1 MMRLISILILACV
14 AFLFAEPKLSVAVTL
29 APYAKI
35 VQEIAGENADVVTL
49 VPPNANPHLFEPK
62 PNTLRAFSKAS
73 LYLSDGSGLDKAWR
87 PRFMGVN
94 KNVRIVDISQ
104 GVSWMKGEVH
114 EHEHDHEPPHGHA
127 QHHAQEEHH
136 AHEHG
141 EELDP
146 HIWNSP
152 RMAIVI
158 ASNVCS
164 ALVELDSVHAGVY
177 RTNLEK
183 FSKRLSDLDVK
194 FTEATK
200 ALSEDRRTFIVFHP
214 SYGYLARDYGLKQI
228 AVEMHGKEPKPRDMQ
243 KLVHIAKEHQ
253 VKTVFV
259 QPQFSRR
266 AAESL
271 SREIQA
277 KIVSIDPLAFDFE
290 QELQKFISA
299 ISEGFK

>member
-1 MMRLISILILACV
+1 MTRLIPFLVFACTV
-14 AFLFAEPKLSVAVTL
+14 FLFAEPKLSVAVTL

-35 VQEIAGENADVVTL
+35 VQEIAGEKVSVVTL
-49 VPPNANPHLFEPK
+49 VPPNANPHTFEPK
-62 PNTLRAFSKAS
+62 PNSLRAFSKAT

-87 PRFMGVN
+87 PRFQGVN
-94 KNVRIVDISQ
+94 PNIRIVDVSR
-104 GVSWMKGEVH
+104 GVSWMK
-114 EHEHDHEPPHGHA
+114 
-127 QHHAQEEHH
+127 EE

-141 EELDP
+141 HEHEQDEELDP

-158 ASNVCS
+158 AANVCS
-164 ALVELDSVHAGVY
+164 ALVEVDAPNAGLY

-194 FTEATK
+194 FTEVTK
-200 ALSEDRRTFIVFHP
+200 LGEHEPGDTESAGTDDADNDTPCSFLSLQDPLFC
-214 SYGYLARDYGLKQI
+214 SA
-228 AVEMHGKEPKPRDMQ
+228 EMHGKEPKPRDLQ
-243 KLVHIAKEHQ
+243 KLVHEAKEHQ

-266 AAESL
+266 SAESL

-290 QELQKFISA
+290 KELLTFLNA
-299 ISEGFK
+299 LAEGEK

>member
-1 MMRLISILILACV
+1 MTRLIPFLVFACTV
-14 AFLFAEPKLSVAVTL
+14 FLFAEPKLSVAVTL

-35 VQEIAGENADVVTL
+35 VQEIAGEKVSVVTL
-49 VPPNANPHLFEPK
+49 VPPNANPHTFEPK
-62 PNTLRAFSKAS
+62 PNSLRAFSKAT

-87 PRFMGVN
+87 PRFQGVN
-94 KNVRIVDISQ
+94 PNIRIVDVSR
-104 GVSWMKGEVH
+104 GVSWMK
-114 EHEHDHEPPHGHA
+114 
-127 QHHAQEEHH
+127 EE

-141 EELDP
+141 HEHEQDEELDP

-158 ASNVCS
+158 AANVCS
-164 ALVELDSVHAGVY
+164 ALVEVDAPNAGLY

-194 FTEATK
+194 FTEVTK
-200 ALSEDRRTFIVFHP
+200 ALPEDRRTFIVFHP
-214 SYGYLARDYGLKQI
+214 SYGYLARDYGLNQV
-228 AVEMHGKEPKPRDMQ
+228 AVEMHGKEPKPRDLQ
-243 KLVHIAKEHQ
+243 KLVHEAKEHQ

-266 AAESL
+266 SAESL

-290 QELQKFISA
+290 KELLTFLNA
-299 ISEGFK
+299 LAEGEK

>member
-1 MMRLISILILACV
+1 MTRLIPFLVFACTV
-14 AFLFAEPKLSVAVTL
+14 FLFAEPKLSVAVTL

-35 VQEIAGENADVVTL
+35 VQEIAGEKVSVVTL
-49 VPPNANPHLFEPK
+49 VPPNANPHTFEPK
-62 PNTLRAFSKAS
+62 PNSLRAFSKAT

-87 PRFMGVN
+87 PRFQGVN
-94 KNVRIVDISQ
+94 PNIRIVDVSQ
-104 GVSWMKGEVH
+104 GVSWMK
-114 EHEHDHEPPHGHA
+114 
-127 QHHAQEEHH
+127 EE

-141 EELDP
+141 HEHEQDEELDP

-158 ASNVCS
+158 AANVCS
-164 ALVELDSVHAGVY
+164 ALVEVDAPNAGLY

-183 FSKRLSDLDVK
+183 FSKLLSDLDVK
-194 FTEATK
+194 FTEVTK
-200 ALSEDRRTFIVFHP
+200 ALPEDRRTFIVFHP
-214 SYGYLARDYGLKQI
+214 SYGYLARDYGLNQV
-228 AVEMHGKEPKPRDMQ
+228 AVEMHGKEPKPRDLQ
-243 KLVHIAKEHQ
+243 KLVHEAKEHQ

-266 AAESL
+266 SAESL

-290 QELQKFISA
+290 KELLTFLNA
-299 ISEGFK
+299 LAEGEK

>member
-1 MMRLISILILACV
+1 MTRLIPFLVFACTV
-14 AFLFAEPKLSVAVTL
+14 LLFAEPKLSVAVTL

-35 VQEIAGENADVVTL
+35 VQEIAGEKVSVVTL
-49 VPPNANPHLFEPK
+49 VPPNANPHTFEPK
-62 PNTLRAFSKAS
+62 PNSLRAFSKAT

-87 PRFMGVN
+87 PRFQGVN
-94 KNVRIVDISQ
+94 PNIRIVDVSQ
-104 GVSWMKGEVH
+104 GVSWMK
-114 EHEHDHEPPHGHA
+114 
-127 QHHAQEEHH
+127 EE

-141 EELDP
+141 HEHEQDEELDP

-158 ASNVCS
+158 AANVCS
-164 ALVELDSVHAGVY
+164 ALVEVDAPNAGLY

-194 FTEATK
+194 FTEVTK
-200 ALSEDRRTFIVFHP
+200 ALPEDRRTFIVFHP
-214 SYGYLARDYGLKQI
+214 SYGYLARDYGLNQV
-228 AVEMHGKEPKPRDMQ
+228 AVEMHGKEPKPRDLQ
-243 KLVHIAKEHQ
+243 KLVHEAKEHQ

-266 AAESL
+266 SAESL

-290 QELQKFISA
+290 KELLTFLNA
-299 ISEGFK
+299 LAEGEK

>member
-1 MMRLISILILACV
+1 MTRLIPFLVFACTV
-14 AFLFAEPKLSVAVTL
+14 FLFAEPKLSVAVTL

-35 VQEIAGENADVVTL
+35 VQEIAGEKVSVVTL
-49 VPPNANPHLFEPK
+49 VPPNANPHTFEPK
-62 PNTLRAFSKAS
+62 PNSLRAFSKAT
-73 LYLSDGSGLDKAWR
+73 LYLSDGSGLDQAWR
-87 PRFMGVN
+87 PRFQGVN
-94 KNVRIVDISQ
+94 PNIRIVDVSQ
-104 GVSWMKGEVH
+104 GVSWMK
-114 EHEHDHEPPHGHA
+114 
-127 QHHAQEEHH
+127 EE

-141 EELDP
+141 HEHEQDEELDP

-158 ASNVCS
+158 AANVCS
-164 ALVELDSVHAGVY
+164 ALVEVDAPNAGLY

-194 FTEATK
+194 FTEVTK
-200 ALSEDRRTFIVFHP
+200 ALPEDRRTFIVFHP
-214 SYGYLARDYGLKQI
+214 SYGYLARDYGLNQV
-228 AVEMHGKEPKPRDMQ
+228 AVEMHGKEPKPRDLQ
-243 KLVHIAKEHQ
+243 KLVHEAKEHQ

-266 AAESL
+266 SAESL

-290 QELQKFISA
+290 KELLTFLNA
-299 ISEGFK
+299 LAEGEK

>member
-1 MMRLISILILACV
+1 MMRLISILILACA

-104 GVSWMKGEVH
+104 GVSWMKGE
-114 EHEHDHEPPHGHA
+114 E
-127 QHHAQEEHH
+127 
-136 AHEHG
+136 HEHG

-164 ALVELDSVHAGVY
+164 ALVELDAVHAGVY

-299 ISEGFK
+299 ISEGSK

>member
-1 MMRLISILILACV
+1 MMRLISILILAC
-14 AFLFAEPKLSVAVTL
+14 ASFLFAEPKLAVAVTL

-87 PRFMGVN
+87 PRFLGVN
-94 KNVRIVDISQ
+94 KNIRIVDISQ
-104 GVSWMKGEVH
+104 GVSWMNEEAH
-114 EHEHDHEPPHGHA
+114 E
-127 QHHAQEEHH
+127 H

-152 RMAIVI
+152 RMAILI

-164 ALVELDSVHAGVY
+164 ALVELDGLHAGVY

-214 SYGYLARDYGLKQI
+214 SYGYMARDYGLKQI
-228 AVEMHGKEPKPRDMQ
+228 AVEVHGKEPKPRDMQ

-266 AAESL
+266 AVESL

-290 QELQKFISA
+290 KELQKFISA
-299 ISEGFK
+299 ISESSK

>member
-1 MMRLISILILACV
+1 MTRLIPFLVFACAV
-14 AFLFAEPKLSVAVTL
+14 FLFAEPKLSVAVTL

-35 VQEIAGENADVVTL
+35 VQEIAGEKVSVVTL
-49 VPPNANPHLFEPK
+49 VPPNANPHTFEPK
-62 PNTLRAFSKAS
+62 PNSLRAFSKAT

-87 PRFMGVN
+87 PRFQGVN
-94 KNVRIVDISQ
+94 PNIRIVDVSQ
-104 GVSWMKGEVH
+104 GVSWMK
-114 EHEHDHEPPHGHA
+114 
-127 QHHAQEEHH
+127 EE

-141 EELDP
+141 HEHEQDEELDP

-158 ASNVCS
+158 AANVCS
-164 ALVELDSVHAGVY
+164 ALVEVDAPNAGLY

-194 FTEATK
+194 FTEVTK
-200 ALSEDRRTFIVFHP
+200 ALPEDRRTFIVFHP
-214 SYGYLARDYGLKQI
+214 SYGYLARDYGLNQV
-228 AVEMHGKEPKPRDMQ
+228 AVEMHGKEPKPRDLQ
-243 KLVHIAKEHQ
+243 KLVHEAKEHQ

-266 AAESL
+266 SAESL

-290 QELQKFISA
+290 KELLTFLNA
-299 ISEGFK
+299 LAEGEK

>member
-1 MMRLISILILACV
+1 MMRLISILILAC
-14 AFLFAEPKLSVAVTL
+14 ASFLFAEPKLSVAVTL

-62 PNTLRAFSKAS
+62 PNTLCAFSKAS

-87 PRFMGVN
+87 PRFLGVN
-94 KNVRIVDISQ
+94 KNIRIVDISQ
-104 GVSWMKGEVH
+104 GVSWMNEEAH
-114 EHEHDHEPPHGHA
+114 EHV
-127 QHHAQEEHH
+127 
-136 AHEHG
+136 HEHG

-152 RMAIVI
+152 RMAILI

-164 ALVELDSVHAGVY
+164 ALVELDGLHAGVY

-214 SYGYLARDYGLKQI
+214 SYGYMARDYGLKQI
-228 AVEMHGKEPKPRDMQ
+228 AVEVHGKEPKPRDMQ

-266 AAESL
+266 AVESL

-290 QELQKFISA
+290 KELQKFISA
-299 ISEGFK
+299 ISESSK

>member
-1 MMRLISILILACV
+1 MTRLISFLVFACAV
-14 AFLFAEPKLSVAVTL
+14 FLFAEPKLSVAVTL

-35 VQEIAGENADVVTL
+35 VQEIAGEKVSVVTL
-49 VPPNANPHLFEPK
+49 VPPNANPHTFEPK
-62 PNTLRAFSKAS
+62 PNSLRAFSKAT

-87 PRFMGVN
+87 PRFQGVN
-94 KNVRIVDISQ
+94 PNIRIVDVSQ
-104 GVSWMKGEVH
+104 GVSWMKGEPHEHAHH
-114 EHEHDHEPPHGHA
+114 EHEV
-127 QHHAQEEHH
+127 EHR
-136 AHEHG
+136 AHEHH

-158 ASNVCS
+158 ASNICS
-164 ALVELDSVHAGVY
+164 ALVDADASNAGWY
-177 RTNLEK
+177 RSNFEK

-194 FTEATK
+194 FTEVTK
-200 ALSEDRRTFIVFHP
+200 ALPEDRRTFIVFHP
-214 SYGYLARDYGLKQI
+214 SYGYLARDYGLNQV
-228 AVEMHGKEPKPRDMQ
+228 AVEMHGKEPKPRDLQ
-243 KLVHIAKEHQ
+243 KLVHEAKEHQ

-266 AAESL
+266 SAESL

-290 QELQKFISA
+290 KELLTFLNA
-299 ISEGFK
+299 LAEGEK

>member
-1 MMRLISILILACV
+1 MMRLISILILAC
-14 AFLFAEPKLSVAVTL
+14 ASFLFAAPKLSVAVTL

-87 PRFMGVN
+87 PRFLGVN
-94 KNVRIVDISQ
+94 KNIRIVDISQ
-104 GVSWMKGEVH
+104 GVSWMNEEAY
-114 EHEHDHEPPHGHA
+114 EHV
-127 QHHAQEEHH
+127 
-136 AHEHG
+136 HEHG

-152 RMAIVI
+152 RMAILI

-164 ALVELDSVHAGVY
+164 ALVELDGLHAGVY

-228 AVEMHGKEPKPRDMQ
+228 AVEVHGKEPKPRDMQ

-266 AAESL
+266 AVESL

-290 QELQKFISA
+290 KELQKFISA
-299 ISEGFK
+299 ISESSK

>member
-1 MMRLISILILACV
+1 MTRLIPFLVFACTV
-14 AFLFAEPKLSVAVTL
+14 FLFAEPKLSVAVTL

-35 VQEIAGENADVVTL
+35 VQEIAGEKVSVVTL
-49 VPPNANPHLFEPK
+49 VPPNANPHTFEPK
-62 PNTLRAFSKAS
+62 PNSLRAFSKAT

-87 PRFMGVN
+87 PRFQGVN
-94 KNVRIVDISQ
+94 PNIRIVDVSQ
-104 GVSWMKGEVH
+104 GVSWMK
-114 EHEHDHEPPHGHA
+114 
-127 QHHAQEEHH
+127 EE

-141 EELDP
+141 HEHEQDEELDP

-158 ASNVCS
+158 AANVCS
-164 ALVELDSVHAGVY
+164 ALVEVDAPNAGLY

-194 FTEATK
+194 FTEVTK
-200 ALSEDRRTFIVFHP
+200 ALPEDRRTFIVFHP
-214 SYGYLARDYGLKQI
+214 SYGYLARDYGLNQV
-228 AVEMHGKEPKPRDMQ
+228 AVEMHGKEPKPRDLQ
-243 KLVHIAKEHQ
+243 KLVHEAKEHQ

-266 AAESL
+266 SAESL

-290 QELQKFISA
+290 KELLTFLNA
-299 ISEGFK
+299 LAEGEK

>member
-1 MMRLISILILACV
+1 MRFFSFLILACV
-14 AFLFAEPKLSVAVTL
+14 TFLFAEPKLSVAVTL

-35 VQEIAGENADVVTL
+35 VQEIAGEKVNVVTL
-49 VPPNANPHLFEPK
+49 VPPNANPHVFEPK
-62 PNTLRAFSKAS
+62 PNSLRAFSKAT

-87 PRFMGVN
+87 PRFQGVN
-94 KNVRIVDISQ
+94 PNIRIVDISR
-104 GVSWMKGEVH
+104 GVSWMKEEAH
-114 EHEHDHEPPHGHA
+114 EHEHEDE
-127 QHHAQEEHH
+127 
-136 AHEHG
+136 

-164 ALVELDSVHAGVY
+164 ALVDVDAPNAGFY
-177 RTNLEK
+177 RTNLEQ

-194 FTEATK
+194 FSEVSQ
-200 ALSEDRRTFIVFHP
+200 ALPENRRTFIVFHP
-214 SYGYLARDYGLKQI
+214 SYGYLARDYGLKQV
-228 AVEMHGKEPKPRDMQ
+228 AVEMHGKEPKPRDLQ
-243 KLVHIAKEHQ
+243 KLVHEAKEHQ

-277 KIVSIDPLAFDFE
+277 KIVSIDPLAYDFE
-290 QELQKFISA
+290 KELMSFLNALAEEK
-299 ISEGFK
+299 K

>member
-1 MMRLISILILACV
+1 MTRLIPFLVFACTV
-14 AFLFAEPKLSVAVTL
+14 FLFAEPKLSVAVTL

-35 VQEIAGENADVVTL
+35 VQEIAGEKVSVVTL
-49 VPPNANPHLFEPK
+49 VPPNANPHTFEPK
-62 PNTLRAFSKAS
+62 PNSLRAFSKAT

-87 PRFMGVN
+87 PRFQGVN
-94 KNVRIVDISQ
+94 PNIRIVDVSQ
-104 GVSWMKGEVH
+104 GVSWMK
-114 EHEHDHEPPHGHA
+114 
-127 QHHAQEEHH
+127 EE

-141 EELDP
+141 HEHEQDEELDP

-158 ASNVCS
+158 AANVCS
-164 ALVELDSVHAGVY
+164 ALVEVDAPNAGLY

-183 FSKRLSDLDVK
+183 FSKRLSDLDVQ
-194 FTEATK
+194 FTEVTK
-200 ALSEDRRTFIVFHP
+200 ALPEDRRTFIVFHP
-214 SYGYLARDYGLKQI
+214 SYGYLARDYGLNQV
-228 AVEMHGKEPKPRDMQ
+228 AVEMHGKEPKPRDLQ
-243 KLVHIAKEHQ
+243 KLVHEAKEHQ

-266 AAESL
+266 SAESL

-290 QELQKFISA
+290 KELLTFLNA
-299 ISEGFK
+299 LAEGEK

>member
-1 MMRLISILILACV
+1 MTRLIPFLVFACTV
-14 AFLFAEPKLSVAVTL
+14 FLFAEPKLSVAVTL

-35 VQEIAGENADVVTL
+35 VQEIAGEKVSVVTL
-49 VPPNANPHLFEPK
+49 VPPNANPHTFEPK
-62 PNTLRAFSKAS
+62 PNSLRAFSKAT
-73 LYLSDGSGLDKAWR
+73 LYLSDGSGLDQAWR
-87 PRFMGVN
+87 PRFQGVN
-94 KNVRIVDISQ
+94 PNIRIVDVSQ
-104 GVSWMKGEVH
+104 GVSWMK
-114 EHEHDHEPPHGHA
+114 
-127 QHHAQEEHH
+127 EE

-141 EELDP
+141 HEHEQDEELDP

-158 ASNVCS
+158 ASNICS
-164 ALVELDSVHAGVY
+164 ALVEVDAPNAGLY

-194 FTEATK
+194 FTEVTK
-200 ALSEDRRTFIVFHP
+200 ALPEDRRTFIVFHP
-214 SYGYLARDYGLKQI
+214 SYGYLARDYGLNQV
-228 AVEMHGKEPKPRDMQ
+228 AVEMHGKEPKPRDLQ
-243 KLVHIAKEHQ
+243 KLVHEAKEHQ

-266 AAESL
+266 SAESL

-290 QELQKFISA
+290 KELLTFLNA
-299 ISEGFK
+299 LAEGEK